1 MSDVA
6 VKLEAEG
13 TEKNGTFSPTVGSEV
28 NIDFDPLKTSVAIDY
43 SREDAL
49 SLSLSGELALKSPGL
64 TLGLE
69 ADASTSGD
77 RSVSGTLTWD
87 IKKDIAATA
96 EVKYGTGGVSAGAT
110 LTIRF

>member
-1 MSDVA
+1 MSDVS
-6 VKLEAEG
+6 VKLEADG

-28 NIDFDPLKTSVAIDY
+28 NIDFDPAKAHVAIDY

-49 SLSLSGELALKSPGL
+49 SLSLSGELALKSPAL

-69 ADASTSGD
+69 GDLSTGGD
-77 RSVSGTLTWD
+77 KSVSGTLTWD

-96 EVKYGTGGVSAGAT
+96 QVKYGTGGASASAT